1 LATSGAAA
9 QAGRAVLTALRPISD
24 IERPGIRMSFRKTA
38 AVGVALVWA
47 VALGGPAFAQEDRG
61 KVLFGL
67 CTQCHGEDGGGDP
80 VALAPGIAGLGEWYI
95 LAQLGKFRSGVRGTH
110 FDDIPGMR
118 MRPMSLTLRSED
130 DVKAVAAYVASLPP
144 MVRSEPLVEGGDPQR
159 GQKLYATCAACHGAK
174 GEGNEKLFAPA
185 LIHTGGS
192 RLEPAQPDRDH
203 DASHGDDA
211 GRRAGPQGRRGLCDE
226 AGRIPLMAKAY
237 SGDDLA
243 MRTFVI
249 SMMGVAAFI
258 AIVFI
263 FIL

>member
-185 LIHTGGS
+185 LIHTGDWYVLSSLERFKSGARGS
-192 RLEPAQPDRDH
+192 NPLNQTAIMMRPMAMTLADEQALKDVV
-203 DASHGDDA
+203 AYVTKLGGSH
-211 GRRAGPQGRRGLCDE
+211 
-226 AGRIPLMAKAY
+226 
-237 SGDDLA
+237 
-243 MRTFVI
+243 
-249 SMMGVAAFI
+249 
-258 AIVFI
+258 
-263 FIL
+263 